1 MIITILLSFF
11 LHLFGLTTPA
21 EPTERWLIELKSPG
35 NECLESWWIENGLAN
50 TTFLK
55 RKLPID
61 NWWVVE
67 IPAGLSPSLQMSP
80 CISGI
85 VEDQKIEWRKS
96 PNDPVYINQ
105 RDMNL
110 IGMTKAWDITTGG
123 VTAQG
128 DTIVVALVDNGYDT
142 DHEDLVQ
149 NIWIN
154 HLEID
159 NDGIDNDLNGYI
171 DDRRGYNVSTQDD
184 AHQQLTHGTSVAA
197 IVGAK
202 GNNGVGVSG
211 VNWNVKLMLVSGA
224 DFESDVIE
232 AYQYILDMR
241 NLYTQTDGA
250 KGAFVVATNLSG
262 GIDRA
267 FAADHPL
274 WCEMYD
280 KLGDKGI
287 LSVAAAPNE
296 SISVDV
302 DGDMPTTCSSP
313 YLMAVTNVD
322 ITDEIAGN
330 AGYGTES
337 IDIGAPGHGTI
348 TAALNNLYKEFP
360 GTSSAAPH
368 VTGAVA
374 LMYSTP
380 CEAFLAD
387 LESDPAKVARRV
399 RDIIYTT
406 ATPNNSLNEIT
417 VTGKRLQVDAAI
429 KSTITDCGA
438 STENTI
444 KILSIRPNPAD
455 DQDAKVYFEV
465 TGDITE
471 AFFEIFGSNGA
482 KKAEIEVDYE
492 AVELGYITLHSQSLL
507 PGVYLVTLRLGDKKV
522 TRKWVKAI

>member
-1 MIITILLSFF
+1 MILTILLSI
-11 LHLFGLTTPA
+11 LTHLFGFITTP
-21 EPTERWLIELKSPG
+21 EPTERWLIQLKSSDTA
-35 NECLESWWIENGLAN
+35 CLESWWDEKGLTN

-55 RKLPID
+55 KQLPID
-61 NWWVVE
+61 HWWAVE
-67 IPAGLSPSLQMSP
+67 IPTSLSASLHASP
-80 CISGI
+80 CLSSI
-85 VEDQKIEWRKS
+85 VEDRKIEWRKS

-123 VTAQG
+123 LTAQG
-128 DTIVVALVDNGYDT
+128 DTIVVALIDNGYDT
-142 DHEDLVQ
+142 DHQDLVK

-154 HLEID
+154 QLEIA
-159 NDGIDNDLNGYI
+159 NDGIDNDLNGYV
-171 DDRRGYNVSTQDD
+171 DDRMGYNVTTEDD
-184 AHQQLTHGTSVAA
+184 MHAQLTHGTSVAG
-197 IVGAK
+197 IVGAQ

-211 VNWNVKLMLVSGA
+211 VNWNVKLLLVSGA
-224 DFESDVIE
+224 DRESDLMI
-232 AYQYILDMR
+232 AYQYILNMR
-241 NLYTQTDGA
+241 NLYTETDGA
-250 KGAFVVATNLSG
+250 KGAFVVVTNLSG

-267 FAADHPL
+267 FAADHEM

-280 KLGDKGI
+280 KLGNKGI

-302 DGDMPTTCSSP
+302 DGDMPTTCTSP

-322 ITDEIAGN
+322 LTDQIVGT
-330 AGYGTES
+330 AGYGAQS

-348 TAALNNLYKEFP
+348 TAVLNNLYKEFS

-368 VTGAVA
+368 VAGAVA

-387 LESDPAKVARRV
+387 FESDPAKVARRV

-406 ATPNNSLNEIT
+406 ATPNNSLDEIT
-417 VTGKRLQVDAAI
+417 VTGRRLQVDAAI

-438 STENTI
+438 STENSV
-444 KILSIRPNPAD
+444 KILSIRPNPAKD
-455 DQDAKVYFEV
+455 EDAKVYFEV

-471 AFFEIFGSNGA
+471 AYFEIYGSNGV

-492 AVELGYITLHSQSLL
+492 AAELGYITLHSQSLL
-507 PGVYLVTLRLGDKKV
+507 PGMYLVTLRIGDKKV
-522 TRKWVKAI
+522 TRKWVKLN